1 MNLAVPSQPPDVVLG
16 SSRHFHTGWK
26 EVNML
31 TLLLGVGII
40 MCALW
45 ALGLITRR
53 TFGGFLHIALI
64 VAVILVVLWVI
75 LAIL

>member
-1 MNLAVPSQPPDVVLG
+1 
-16 SSRHFHTGWK
+16 
-26 EVNML
+26 ML
-31 TLLLGVGII
+31 LVIGII

-64 VAVILVVLWVI
+64 IAVILIILWVI
-75 LAIL
+75 FAIF